1 MFQKRFSYLILLV
14 WAIPVIGNAQVK
26 DTLLDV
32 YQITMAHDAQK
43 EEGTT
48 YTQEEI
54 EVYENFK
61 KGQVLF
67 TAYAHRDYLHAT
79 MQFINST
86 IWIINYKEDKA
97 LQIEGN
103 QAFPVHY
110 KDIFHNKFYD
120 SREPVTDSSNGYGII
135 TLTEDTLTVAGYKCK
150 RAIVSF
156 VPGVLRPSER
166 NITGEVWYSPEV
178 PAFYMPGFDY
188 LPKIPGAALY
198 IYFNMGNNLNLGYKA
213 ESVSR
218 EKKPLSFFDLP
229 KGVSILYPPAIE

>member
-1 MFQKRFSYLILLV
+1 MLL
-14 WAIPVIGNAQVK
+14 AIPVNINAQAK

-32 YQITMAHDAQK
+32 YRIIMAHDAQK
-43 EEGTT
+43 QEGTT
-48 YTQEEI
+48 YTQEEM

-61 KGQVLF
+61 KGQILF

-86 IWIINYKEDKA
+86 IWIINYKENKA

-103 QAFPVHY
+103 QAFPLHY

-120 SREPVTDSSNGYGII
+120 SHEPVTDSSNGYGII

-150 RAIVSF
+150 RAIFSF
-156 VPGVLRPSER
+156 VPGVLRPSEG
-166 NITGEVWYSPEV
+166 NINGEVWYSSEV
-178 PAFYMPGFDY
+178 PAFYLPGFDY

-198 IYFNMGNNLNLGYKA
+198 ISFNMGHNMNLGYKA
-213 ESVSR
+213 ESVAKQ
-218 EKKPLSFFDLP
+218 KKPLSFFDLP
-229 KGVSILYPPAIE
+229 KGVSILYPPGIK